1 MARKFDV
8 YGVGNAII
16 DLQLSVS
23 ESDIE
28 KLKLEKGAMRLVDGD
43 EQRKIF
49 SYLGTRIEK
58 QASGGSAANTM
69 IAIAQLGGNVAY
81 ACTVGN
87 DAFGEFYFEEMKQL
101 GVSLHT
107 KPLAGQQTGTCV
119 ILITPDAERTMNT
132 NLGASIELTPQDL
145 NESQV
150 AHSTW
155 VYIEGY
161 LLAQENGRMVAE
173 KAVEYAK
180 KHNCR
185 IAITFSDGFIVDFFR
200 EPLDQIV
207 RVADLVFA
215 NLNEGGRFTGKSD
228 EQEIFESLKS
238 TVPNVVLTMGSRGV
252 LCHYDEK
259 SCQVPSFP
267 VTAVDDT
274 GAGDMFAGA
283 FLYGVTHGWDG
294 EQAARLGCFL
304 ASRVVSQLGPRLS
317 GNLREIH
324 QDIIVDK
331 SFGNCA

>member
-16 DLQLSVS
+16 DLQLTI
-23 ESDIE
+23 SDADIQN
-28 KLKLEKGAMRLVDGD
+28 LKLEKGAMKLVDGE

-49 SYLGTRIEK
+49 SYLGSRIEK

-81 ACTVGN
+81 GCTVAN

-101 GVSLHT
+101 GVSLST
-107 KPLAGQQTGTCV
+107 KPVPGMQTGTSV
-119 ILITPDAERTMNT
+119 ILITPDAQRTMNT
-132 NLGASIELTPQDL
+132 NLGASTELLPSHL
-145 NESQV
+145 NEEQI
-150 AHSTW
+150 AHAAW

-161 LLAQENGRMVAE
+161 LLAQENGRLVAE
-173 KAVEYAK
+173 RAVELAK

-185 IAITFSDGFIVDFFR
+185 VAITFSDGFIVDFFR
-200 EPLDQIV
+200 EPLDKVV
-207 RVADLVFA
+207 RAADLIFA
-215 NLNEGGRFTGKSD
+215 NLNEGSRYTGKTED
-228 EQEIFESLKS
+228 QEVFEALKK
-238 TVPNVVLTMGSRGV
+238 TVPNVVLTLGSKGV
-252 LCHYDEK
+252 LCHYDGMT
-259 SCQVPSFP
+259 SRISAFP
-267 VTAVDDT
+267 ITAVDET

-304 ASRVVSQLGPRLS
+304 ASRVVSQLGPRLA

-324 QDIIVDK
+324 QELIEEK
-331 SFGNCA
+331 RFGNFA